1 MFKEKIS
8 MRRKLI
14 IAGLTLSICLSACG
28 KNGAERTVSE
38 NLTTVST
45 SDTAGVNEKA
55 TEDASVEEDV
65 FKEDVSEE
73 EMASLSDTSDDDD
86 HEEGTIEK
94 ELAEIEQKDAGKK
107 ELLSRAK
114 TQGDINRNTED
125 RYELWDD
132 ELTSIWNRL
141 SDEKKEELEVDKN
154 RWEKQLKA
162 NGVAAR
168 IEYLNGAMAVS
179 EEISNKKNMT
189 RKRVYELAAYLAEEK
204 GESFEIPEKVK
215 EDIESR
221 DTKLD
226 DVFKEF
232 EGEWTITKNGDG
244 DIVIKSLD
252 ASADGEAKWSFSY
265 MGYEFTDL
273 DVYGF
278 SDNNIILFYN
288 HREKEAPSYCWMH
301 TDKDSDLIRVCRYSG
316 FADFLETSS
325 YFDESVI
332 GERKK

>member
-94 ELAEIEQKDAGKK
+94 KLAEIEQKEAGKK

-114 TQGDINRNTED
+114 TQGDINRITED

-141 SDEKKEELEVDKN
+141 SDEKKRNLRLIK
-154 RWEKQLKA
+154 
-162 NGVAAR
+162 
-168 IEYLNGAMAVS
+168 I
-179 EEISNKKNMT
+179 
-189 RKRVYELAAYLAEEK
+189 
-204 GESFEIPEKVK
+204 
-215 EDIESR
+215 
-221 DTKLD
+221 
-226 DVFKEF
+226 
-232 EGEWTITKNGDG
+232 DG
-244 DIVIKSLD
+244 R
-252 ASADGEAKWSFSY
+252 
-265 MGYEFTDL
+265 
-273 DVYGF
+273 
-278 SDNNIILFYN
+278 NN
-288 HREKEAPSYCWMH
+288 
-301 TDKDSDLIRVCRYSG
+301 
-316 FADFLETSS
+316 
-325 YFDESVI
+325 
-332 GERKK
+332 